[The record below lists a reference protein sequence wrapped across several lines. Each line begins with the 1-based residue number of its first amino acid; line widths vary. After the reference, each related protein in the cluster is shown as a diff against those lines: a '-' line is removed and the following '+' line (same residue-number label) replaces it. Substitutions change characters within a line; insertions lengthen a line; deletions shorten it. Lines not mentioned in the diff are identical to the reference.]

1 MKVWKG
7 AKVEPVEL
15 DKKKIAAVTIE
26 LFDDG
31 STNVTIPEEFQEKIK
46 INQLEEI
53 LRQTLDKVY
62 INRISASVVQLLQP
76 NKNEPK
82 KNN

>member
-1 MKVWKG
+1 MKAWKG
-7 AKVEPVEL
+7 AKVELVES
-15 DKKKIAAVTIE
+15 DKKKIAGVTIE

-31 STNVTIPEEFQEKIK
+31 STNVIIPEEFQEKIK

-62 INRISASVVQLLQP
+62 INRISASVAQLLQP